1 MKKFFL
7 LPILSL
13 IYLVGCQSHQISLT
27 EKQWRKIAQENSEL
41 SANDLHPQAQIT
53 ALSKDKIWID
63 FNHEELCGIRH
74 CLYAI
79 YQINPDTESA
89 NLQWRS
95 YLDPK
100 LPPDV
105 PLMEKSKKLVFLFI
119 NLKNNRLK
127 SMNCVQK
134 MDNTSSL
141 EKYQTEVNHVSNIC
155 F

>member
-105 PLMEKSKKLVFLFI
+105 PLMEKSKKACIFI
-119 NLKNNRLK
+119 HQSQEQQVKKYELCPKNGQYKLTRK
-127 SMNCVQK
+127 
-134 MDNTSSL
+134 
-141 EKYQTEVNHVSNIC
+141 VSNRG
-155 F
+155 